1 MDVKTRR
8 IELKKLIENVG
19 IHNLNRAQMARR
31 FGVTATQI
39 NRDIKSIMSEM
50 PAVNWVSIFNQAR
63 QDFDRTIEIA
73 SKTMDNTKDNKLR
86 AKLAGQISEMLLR
99 KMSFL
104 EKMERLLPAG
114 AKPEPVTILYKY
126 TDNTTLSPDDAGN
139 DEKEEEK
146 QSIEENEENILREGE
161 HSEKCR
167 LP

>member
-8 IELKKLIENVG
+8 KELKKLIENVG
-19 IHNLNRAQMARR
+19 IHNISRAEMARKYS
-31 FGVTATQI
+31 VTPTQI

-50 PAVNWVSIFNQAR
+50 PAVNWTSIFNQAR

-126 TDNTTLSPDDAGN
+126 ADNDTISPDDATNKG
-139 DEKEEEK
+139 EKEEEQPK
-146 QSIEENEENILREGE
+146 EQDNQGIIEEVD
-161 HSEKCR
+161 S
-167 LP
+167 